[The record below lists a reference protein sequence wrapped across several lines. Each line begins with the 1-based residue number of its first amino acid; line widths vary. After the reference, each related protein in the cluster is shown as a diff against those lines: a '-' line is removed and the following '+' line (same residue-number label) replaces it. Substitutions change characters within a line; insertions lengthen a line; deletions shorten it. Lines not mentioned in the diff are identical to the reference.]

1 MPTRKASATWEGGLR
16 GGNGSFRGESGVLDG
31 AYSFGSRFTDAGGTN
46 PEELLAAAEAACF
59 SMALAA
65 GLENAGT
72 PATRVHTDAACTV
85 EKVEEGFKITTMRL
99 RTTASVPGVD
109 DATFQ
114 KFAQDTK
121 KNCVVSKAL
130 AAIDIQ
136 LEATLES

>member
-16 GGNGSFRGESGVLDG
+16 GGTGSFRGESGVLDG

-46 PEELLAAAEAACF
+46 PEELLAAAEAGCF

-65 GLENAGT
+65 GLEASGT

-85 EKVEEGFKITTMRL
+85 EKVEDGFKITTMKLNVR
-99 RTTASVPGVD
+99 AQVPGVD

-114 KFAQDTK
+114 KFAHDTK

-130 AAIDIQ
+130 AGVDIQ
-136 LEATLES
+136 LEAVLES

>member
-16 GGNGSFRGESGVLDG
+16 GGKGSFRGESGAIDA

-65 GLENAGT
+65 GLEGAGT

-85 EKVEEGFKITTMRL
+85 EKVEEGFRITSIKLNVR
-99 RTTASVPGVD
+99 AQVPGVD

-114 KFAQDTK
+114 KAAHDTK

-130 AAIDIQ
+130 AAVDIQ
-136 LEATLES
+136 LDAVLES